1 MRFLLVFFVLLG
13 PGVPWALAQNHLIMP
28 GSSVA
33 LPSSSMRSYALRL
46 APGQDVRQQL
56 QAFVQANQLKAATI
70 VTGVGSLTTA
80 RLRLANQEGPTEYR
94 GHFEVVSLVGTLSVN
109 GSHLHLAIS
118 DSTGRTIGGHL
129 VDGNLVYTTM
139 EIVIGVL
146 EDLDFRRELDPAS
159 TYNELVVYPNERHVK
174 KKRLAKP

>member
-1 MRFLLVFFVLLG
+1 
-13 PGVPWALAQNHLIMP
+13 
-28 GSSVA
+28 
-33 LPSSSMRSYALRL
+33 
-46 APGQDVRQQL
+46 
-56 QAFVQANQLKAATI
+56 
-70 VTGVGSLTTA
+70 
-80 RLRLANQEGPTEYR
+80 
-94 GHFEVVSLVGTLSVN
+94 VN